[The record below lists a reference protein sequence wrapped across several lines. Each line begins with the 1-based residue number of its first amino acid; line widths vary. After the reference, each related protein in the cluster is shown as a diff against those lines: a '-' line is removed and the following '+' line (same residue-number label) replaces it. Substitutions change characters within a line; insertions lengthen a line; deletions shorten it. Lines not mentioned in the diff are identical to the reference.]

1 MSVVKQY
8 GGVTAVLVGN
18 ARKAMTMMLSFL
30 LFPKP
35 FTPEYA
41 IGGMLVLTGL
51 MANVYMKSR
60 QHQHQQQQ
68 QQQHSNSSSYNG
80 SSHAP
85 SRINGAA
92 NSLKSLA

>member
-35 FTPEYA
+35 FTSEYA

-60 QHQHQQQQ
+60 QHQQQQQQQ
-68 QQQHSNSSSYNG
+68 QQQHSNSSYSND
-80 SSHAP
+80 SHAP
-85 SRINGAA
+85 TRVSGATG
-92 NSLKSLA
+92 SVKSLA

>member
-41 IGGMLVLTGL
+41 VGGMLVLTGL

-60 QHQHQQQQ
+60 QHQHQQH
-68 QQQHSNSSSYNG
+68 QHSNSSSSS

-85 SRINGAA
+85 TRISGAA

>member
-41 IGGMLVLTGL
+41 VGGMLVLVGL
-51 MANVYMKSR
+51 MANVYMKSK
-60 QHQHQQQQ
+60 QHQQQQ
-68 QQQHSNSSSYNG
+68 HKGSSSSSTSSNSSSSNVPARMSASG
-80 SSHAP
+80 SM
-85 SRINGAA
+85 
-92 NSLKSLA
+92 KSLA